1 MRSMQEEADYLQSR
15 KEDVVKMIEDNY
27 SLTQICKAIGCH
39 VEVGMGALDAWGL
52 RTKRAAMRDL
62 LLKMEKGV

>member
-1 MRSMQEEADYLQSR
+1 MQEEADYLQSR
-15 KEDVVKMIEDNY
+15 KEDVVKMIEDDY

-39 VEVGMGALDAWGL
+39 VEVVMAALDAWGL

-62 LLKMEKGV
+62 LMEMEKGN